1 MLRFAKENTRT
12 GDRNTRTPQR
22 SGGKARNDYSRLL
35 LTSALQASIN
45 ETNDKNKE
53 MQKHLLIFMTR
64 TGIEPMLQP

>member
-1 MLRFAKENTRT
+1 MTRT
-12 GDRNTRTPQR
+12 GDRNTRTLRR